1 MSPLCLH
8 AHDAKRWL
16 YAVLWVISS
25 SELAPGGGG
34 GIGSSNPHTTRYA
47 FILATECHQTLLY
60 NSSLIDLLKFE
71 DIMFSFGM
79 DLGNYE
85 DCMRSMVVLFLLL
98 MNAKV
103 IFAWPI

>member
-1 MSPLCLH
+1 
-8 AHDAKRWL
+8 
-16 YAVLWVISS
+16 
-25 SELAPGGGG
+25 
-34 GIGSSNPHTTRYA
+34 
-47 FILATECHQTLLY
+47 
-60 NSSLIDLLKFE
+60 
-71 DIMFSFGM
+71 MFSFGM